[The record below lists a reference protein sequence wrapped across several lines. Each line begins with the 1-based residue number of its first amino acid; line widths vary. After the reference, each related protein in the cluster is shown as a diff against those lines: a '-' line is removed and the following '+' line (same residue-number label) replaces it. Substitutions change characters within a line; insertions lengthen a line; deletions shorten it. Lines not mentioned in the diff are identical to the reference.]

1 MPDVRRVGHKGAAL
15 LAPGN
20 TIAAFDAALLVGVD
34 MIEFDVLA
42 EQPDGGERR
51 LCLAHDYADLR
62 SREPLT
68 LDDALAHL
76 AGEEYAG
83 LELDVDLKLPGYEL
97 QTLDALRRHGL
108 LERSLVTS
116 MSLDSLRAV
125 REAAPDVR
133 VGLSVP
139 RLKRDPMRRPHT
151 AVAALV
157 AAEVIKRRLPTRA
170 AQLIREGAI
179 DALMAHWRLVNR
191 RLVRSVQ
198 GAGGQLYVWTVDDR
212 ARIQTLARLGVDGVI
227 TNDPRLFAPA
237 AAEDQTRITQV
248 ARE

>member
-1 MPDVRRVGHKGAAL
+1 MRRVGHKGAAL

-20 TIAAFDAALLVGVD
+20 TIAAFDAALLAGVD
-34 MIEFDVLA
+34 MLEFDVLA
-42 EQPDGGERR
+42 AEADGSSE
-51 LCLAHDYADLR
+51 LYLAHDYADLHGR
-62 SREPLT
+62 PPLT
-68 LDDALAHL
+68 LDEALAHL
-76 AGEEYAG
+76 TGQEFAG
-83 LELDVDLKLPGYEL
+83 LELDVDLKLGGYEL
-97 QTLDALRRHGL
+97 RTLDALRRHGL

-125 REAAPDVR
+125 RDAAPEVR

-139 RLKRDPMRRPHT
+139 RLRRDPMRRPHT

-157 AAEVIKRRLPTRA
+157 AAEVIKRRLPARA
-170 AQLIREGAI
+170 AQLIGEGAI

-191 RLVRSVQ
+191 RLVREIHRT
-198 GAGGQLYVWTVDDR
+198 GGQLYVWTVDDR
-212 ARIQTLARLGVDGVI
+212 ARIQVLARLGVDGVI

-237 AAEDQTRITQV
+237 AAEDQTRIRQV